1 MRDTHIHYRLLPL
14 HDLICEELIFI
25 LVLLF
30 HWTILVARHSH
41 SFSSSSSS
49 GRSHFRGTHI
59 HSRVL
64 LPLDDLICESF
75 TFILVLLFA
84 RHSLSFSTP
93 STAQSYLWG
102 THIHSRSLDLLPLH
116 DLICEALTFILVL
129 SFHCTIL
136 FGRHSHSFSFSPSTA
151 RSYLGGTHIHSRSLL
166 PLHDLIWEALTFIL
180 VLSFP
185 APDFTDRRP
194 VSR

>member
-14 HDLICEELIFI
+14 HDLICEALIFI
-25 LVLLF
+25 LVLFF
-30 HWTILVARHSH
+30 HWTVLIARHSH

-75 TFILVLLFA
+75 PFILVLFFA
-84 RHSLSFSTP
+84 RHSHSFSFSP
-93 STAQSYLWG
+93 STAQSYLRG
-102 THIHSRSLDLLPLH
+102 THIHSRSLLPLH
-116 DLICEALTFILVL
+116 DLICEALTFILV
-129 SFHCTIL
+129 S
-136 FGRHSHSFSFSPSTA
+136 
-151 RSYLGGTHIHSRSLL
+151 
-166 PLHDLIWEALTFIL
+166 
-180 VLSFP
+180 SFP

>member
-14 HDLICEELIFI
+14 HDLICEELIVI

-84 RHSLSFSTP
+84 RHSHSFSTP

-136 FGRHSHSFSFSPSTA
+136 FGRHSHSFSFSPSRLRILQTGA
-151 RSYLGGTHIHSRSLL
+151 PYLGKGVGYLDTLALCDALPTTALLKHFKASLVF
-166 PLHDLIWEALTFIL
+166 H
-180 VLSFP
+180 
-185 APDFTDRRP
+185 
-194 VSR
+194 